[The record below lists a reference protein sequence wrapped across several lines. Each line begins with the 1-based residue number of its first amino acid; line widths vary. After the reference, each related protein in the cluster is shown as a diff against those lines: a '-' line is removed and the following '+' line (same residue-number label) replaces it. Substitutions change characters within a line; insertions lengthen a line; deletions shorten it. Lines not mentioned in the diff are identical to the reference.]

1 MVVRAGLYDSKTKV
15 RLIRDLR
22 PTMVSGT
29 VSYLLHLLEV
39 AAKLGIDLKQCGVR
53 MVASVGEPGA
63 ALQAT
68 RRRLAEAWGA
78 AVGDGYGLTEIFPLG
93 GSCMHSNSIHL
104 CDDIALTEIVDP
116 KTGETVPAGMPGEV
130 VYTNLIGDTQ
140 PLLRYR
146 SRDIARVAPPA
157 PCACGHTGTRLLNSV
172 EGRVDDMIWY
182 RGANLF
188 PSAVESVVLNF
199 TDLAHE
205 FQIVVDG
212 SHALPNMTI
221 RVEMLR
227 DMNQEE
233 RASLARNVSEALTA
247 TLGVNSQLEL
257 VSPGT
262 LPRSEGRTKVR
273 RAFDQRKL

>member
-1 MVVRAGLYDSKTKV
+1 
-15 RLIRDLR
+15 
-22 PTMVSGT
+22 
-29 VSYLLHLLEV
+29 
-39 AAKLGIDLKQCGVR
+39 
-53 MVASVGEPGA
+53 
-63 ALQAT
+63 
-68 RRRLAEAWGA
+68 
-78 AVGDGYGLTEIFPLG
+78 
-93 GSCMHSNSIHL
+93 MHSNSIHL